1 LRNTDI
7 QPDEVATGT
16 VVFDPPAEHARN
28 LFAKG
33 SDLIFVNFSDE
44 AKQFPG
50 GTQPLTALGYLRLW
64 K

>member
-1 LRNTDI
+1 
-7 QPDEVATGT
+7 
-16 VVFDPPAEHARN
+16 VFDPPAEHARN

-50 GTQPLTALGYLRLW
+50 GTQPLTSLGYIRLC